1 MANRGL
7 KRQMEER
14 NLEYYQNMTDEDLD
28 KIYEEF
34 TKGYNTTLKNL
45 AK

>member
-14 NLEYYQNMTDEDLD
+14 NLEYYQNITDEDLD
-28 KIYEEF
+28 RIYNEF
-34 TKGYNTTLKNL
+34 LEGFDTTLKNL

>member
-14 NLEYYQNMTDEDLD
+14 NLEYYQNITDEDLD
-28 KIYEEF
+28 KIYKEF
-34 TKGYNTTLKNL
+34 IEGFDTTLKNL